1 MSYRPPAT
9 TRVTEGDRGREVPIL
24 LVLVLVLVLG
34 FLIVVGFIGV
44 FT

>member
-9 TRVTEGDRGREVPIL
+9 TRVTEGNRGREVPIL
-24 LVLVLVLVLG
+24 LVLVLVLG